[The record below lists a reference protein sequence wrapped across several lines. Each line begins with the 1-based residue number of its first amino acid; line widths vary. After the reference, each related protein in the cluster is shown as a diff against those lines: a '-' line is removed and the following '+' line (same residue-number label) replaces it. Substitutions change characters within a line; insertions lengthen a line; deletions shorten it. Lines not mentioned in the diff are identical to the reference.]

1 MSNDRNLLI
10 IQSSGSIYINNDRYS
25 PLEFSYYY
33 LKEMLENIMGFH
45 ETYIARAQGTTIQPI
60 DEQQILSDAVNDLED
75 VFPKFY
81 NDL

>member
-1 MSNDRNLLI
+1 M
-10 IQSSGSIYINNDRYS
+10 
-25 PLEFSYYY
+25 EFSYYY

-81 NDL
+81 K

>member
-45 ETYIARAQGTTIQPI
+45 ETYIARSQGTTIQPI

-81 NDL
+81 K